1 MTRILFLSDI
11 HGNLDAL
18 TAVLAGVEYDEA
30 VCLGDLV
37 DYGPEPAECI
47 DWARS
52 NGVLTVRGNHDN
64 AVAVRVD
71 CGCGYQY
78 KHLSEATR
86 EYTWAS
92 IGEKD
97 MAFLKGLPTLVEK
110 EIGGVK
116 MALAHGSP
124 KSFFDYIYP
133 DTPEER
139 LREMTEGLSCEYLA
153 VGHTHKPCVLGT
165 NKMAIL
171 NPGSVGQPR
180 DGDTR
185 ASCMLFNTETKEVRI
200 IRVRYDLDAVCRK
213 VRDKMP
219 LAAEL
224 EAILKRG
231 Y

>member
-18 TAVLAGVEYDEA
+18 KAVVARVEYDEA
-30 VCLGDLV
+30 ICLGDLV

-52 NGVLTVRGNHDN
+52 NGVLTIRGNHDN
-64 AVAVRVD
+64 AVAFGVD
-71 CGCGYQY
+71 CGCGYKY

-86 EYTWAS
+86 EYTLAS
-92 IGEKD
+92 IGEND
-97 MAFLKGLPTLVEK
+97 RAYLKGLPTLVEK
-110 EIGGVK
+110 DIGGVK

-133 DTPEER
+133 DTPDER
-139 LREMTEGLSCEYLA
+139 LRVMTEGLSCEYLA
-153 VGHTHKPCVLGT
+153 VGHTHKPGIL
-165 NKMAIL
+165 NKDKMAIL

-185 ASCMLFNTETKEVRI
+185 ASCMLFDAATKEARI
-200 IRVRYDLDAVCRK
+200 LRIRYDLDAVCKKIRE
-213 VRDKMP
+213 RMP
-219 LAAEL
+219 HAPEL
-224 EAILKRG
+224 ETILKRG